1 MRLVS
6 LKIYKKKNGEVIR
19 DVKFNNRGLSLI
31 CDLEGEENK
40 AHGSSIGKTAFIR
53 CIDLCLGAKS
63 TNILYHSK
71 TLGTN
76 QPFKEYL
83 FGNQV
88 CLSLTCEINGK
99 TLNLERNIFDNREY
113 VDGEEFSNIDLYCQK
128 LKEIFFPNSP
138 SNITFR
144 QMILLFVRIDI
155 EEPIKY
161 LANFAKNQQ
170 YNMSYSYFLNLY
182 VSDEESSLHEELQL
196 KNTELNKLKSKY
208 RVKNE
213 QEFSNMVKEKE
224 KLTNEKKQAIHN
236 TDYVDS
242 YASSDIENEKL
253 VDDLDSITEELNSK
267 KYKSRQLLKIMQ
279 SEKGRLFELDEE
291 LLKEL
296 YDDAS
301 KYNEL
306 NESFKEFCTFH
317 NDMCKLRI
325 NKYIEEK
332 NAIDEEIK
340 ALEEKAHQ
348 SREKFSKGFVE
359 YKVSVDDQ
367 ESSLFA
373 TYYSAKKDYQ
383 DTKDDFAK
391 YNELAKEISALNASI
406 SKIDSKKEINKDNIG
421 TFSSIFEG
429 ETEKLVEN
437 AYLINYETKF
447 DKMMITIQGTS
458 GNPGTGDSKVMS
470 YALNASLYKFFMQK
484 LMSMPL
490 FSIQDRM
497 ENVEIAKLE
506 RIIDDVRSCGIQYI
520 VPILNDR
527 INTLGIEDKEII
539 LKLSKDNKLF
549 KF

>member
-6 LKIYKKKNGEVIR
+6 LKIYKKKNSEVIR
-19 DVKFNNRGLSLI
+19 NVKFNNHGLSLI

-63 TNILYHSK
+63 TNVLYHSK

-83 FGNQV
+83 FDNQV
-88 CLSLTCEINGK
+88 CISLTCENNGK
-99 TLNLERNIFDNREY
+99 TLSLERNVFDYREY
-113 VDGEEFSNIDLYCQK
+113 VDGEEFSNIDLYCKK
-128 LKEIFFPNSP
+128 LKELFFPNSP
-138 SNITFR
+138 SSLTFR
-144 QMILLFVRIDI
+144 QMIPLFVRIDI

-161 LANFAKNQQ
+161 SANFAKNQQ

-182 VSDEESSLHEELQL
+182 VNDEESSLHEEWQL
-196 KNTELNKLKSKY
+196 KTNELNRLKSKY
-208 RVKNE
+208 SVKSE
-213 QEFSNMVKEKE
+213 QEFSNLVQEKE
-224 KLTNEKKQAIHN
+224 KLANEKKQAIHD
-236 TDYVDS
+236 TDYVGS
-242 YASSDIENEKL
+242 YASSDKENEML
-253 VDDLDSITEELNSK
+253 VDDLDSITEELNRK
-267 KYKSRQLLKIMQ
+267 KYKSRQLSKIIQ
-279 SEKGRLFELDEE
+279 SEKDRLFELDEE

-296 YDDAS
+296 YDDAL

-306 NESFKEFCTFH
+306 NESFKEFCSFH
-317 NDMCKLRI
+317 NDMCKLRM

-332 NAIDEEIK
+332 KAIDEEIK
-340 ALEEKAHQ
+340 SLEEKTHQ

-406 SKIDSKKEINKDNIG
+406 SKIDSKKEINKENIAA
-421 TFSSIFEG
+421 FSSIFES
-429 ETEKLVEN
+429 ETEKLVDK
-437 AYLINYETKF
+437 AYSINCDTKF
-447 DKMMITIQGTS
+447 DKMMMTVQGTG
-458 GNPGTGDSKVMS
+458 GNPGTSDSKVMS
-470 YALNASLYKFFMQK
+470 YALNASLYKFFIQK
-484 LMSMPL
+484 SMSMPL
-490 FSIQDRM
+490 FTIQDRM
-497 ENVEIAKLE
+497 ENVEIAMME

-527 INTLGIEDKEII
+527 INTLGIENEEII
-539 LKLSKDNKLF
+539 LKLSKNDKLF